1 MIVDNELRKF
11 VAHQFPFVLSR
22 GSTLT
27 LVTCR
32 NPLPSHFFSGSLA
45 IVFLALDGMSL
56 AHKGIEQSLTRCQ
69 CTETHTTRKK
79 VMLLV
84 VFRVVLIVFF
94 GTLSQYVIE
103 PDVLAFLGFVGI
115 VCQLLT
121 RILGSFLFPPD
132 KEEQE
137 DAALER
143 VANYLSARI
152 R

>member
-1 MIVDNELRKF
+1 MPQR
-11 VAHQFPFVLSR
+11 
-22 GSTLT
+22 
-27 LVTCR
+27 
-32 NPLPSHFFSGSLA
+32 LPSHFFSGSLA

-56 AHKGIEQSLTRCQ
+56 AHKGIDASLNRCQ
-69 CTETHTTRKK
+69 CEGTHTTRKK
-79 VMLLV
+79 VLLLI
-84 VFRVVLIVFF
+84 VFRVALIAFF

-132 KEEQE
+132 EEEQE